1 MRGLWLS
8 LTANYGAFGSL
19 RIGVIIFKGKGW
31 GGWGCWWGG
40 VALVIVGV
48 YSVGF
53 VVVGLEDGS
62 QVGGSKAMGYKLGFL
77 AP

>member
-1 MRGLWLS
+1 M
-8 LTANYGAFGSL
+8 
-19 RIGVIIFKGKGW
+19 

-40 VALVIVGV
+40 VAVVIVGV

-62 QVGGSKAMGYKLGFL
+62 QVGGSKAMGYKLGFSCTITV
-77 AP
+77 ASTI

>member
-1 MRGLWLS
+1 M
-8 LTANYGAFGSL
+8 
-19 RIGVIIFKGKGW
+19 
-31 GGWGCWWGG
+31 
-40 VALVIVGV
+40 VIVGV

-77 AP
+77 APLLLLPPYNFLFTTSLCICVWV